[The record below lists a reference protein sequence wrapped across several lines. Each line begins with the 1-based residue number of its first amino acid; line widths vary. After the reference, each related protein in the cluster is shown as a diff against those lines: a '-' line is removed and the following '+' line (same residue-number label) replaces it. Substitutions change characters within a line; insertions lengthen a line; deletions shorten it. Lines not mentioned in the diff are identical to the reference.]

1 MVAAVLAVALSL
13 SGATIRVPQDAPT
26 IQAAVDAAAPGDTVL
41 VDRGTY
47 PGPVVVPAAK
57 TGLTIRGVDR
67 NAVVLDGGDVRDNGI
82 VVHADDVTL
91 QNLSAHNYLA
101 NGFYWDGVSGFTGS
115 YLTVWNVRGYG
126 IYAEDSTDGL
136 IEQDYASGAAAAA
149 SYLGAR

>member
-1 MVAAVLAVALSL
+1 MPIGIMLGRVTRYAASFAPLVGLLWLATPV
-13 SGATIRVPQDAPT
+13 SGERAATAGTIRVPQDEPT

-101 NGFYWDGVSGFTGS
+101 NGFYWEDVSGLTGS
-115 YLTVWNVRGYG
+115 YLTVWNGRG
-126 IYAEDSTDGL
+126 
-136 IEQDYASGAAAAA
+136 
-149 SYLGAR
+149 

>member
-1 MVAAVLAVALSL
+1 MDGLALLAAAVVAAAIPTA
-13 SGATIRVPQDAPT
+13 GARATGSVVRVPQDEPT

-91 QNLSAHNYLA
+91 QNLSAHHYLA
-101 NGFYWDGVSGFTGS
+101 NGFHWDC
-115 YLTVWNVRGYG
+115 
-126 IYAEDSTDGL
+126 
-136 IEQDYASGAAAAA
+136 
-149 SYLGAR
+149 